1 MLPVVGVGSALYGL
15 YLGASSGPAG
25 WYWVGAGVA
34 LIIAD
39 MVLDWLWAR
48 SAGSKSDEPD
58 LNRRGAELVGQTVI
72 VVEAIEPGAR
82 GTVRAADTVWAAEG
96 CPAAPGA
103 RVRVTGV
110 DENGHEFRAEGECV
124 NRLMVFLNENLCGW
138 NSLVRWDVDG
148 DE

>member
-1 MLPVVGVGSALYGL
+1 MRLPRGDGRPSALLWLAGVASLVLPVVGVGSALYGL

-58 LNRRGAELVGQTVI
+58 LNRRGAELVGQVVM
-72 VVEAIEPGAR
+72 VVEAIASGGR

-96 CPAAPGA
+96 CRAAPGD
-103 RVRVTGV
+103 RVRVAGV
-110 DENGHEFRAEGECV
+110 KGTVLIVEAA
-124 NRLMVFLNENLCGW
+124 
-138 NSLVRWDVDG
+138 
-148 DE
+148 

>member
-1 MLPVVGVGSALYGL
+1 MRLPRGDGRPSALLWLAGVASLVLPVVGVGSALYGL

-39 MVLDWLWAR
+39 MVLDWFWAR

-96 CPAAPGA
+96 CSAAPGD

-110 DENGHEFRAEGECV
+110 KGTVLTVEPV
-124 NRLMVFLNENLCGW
+124 
-138 NSLVRWDVDG
+138 
-148 DE
+148 